1 LQQQTIYK
9 MAGKV
14 WIYLSDKELS
24 TEMKASIVIDC
35 DAFLKEWNA
44 HGNMLTGSAEIL
56 HNRFIVIKIDET
68 GYAASGCSIDKQV
81 QFIKML
87 EQKYTISLL
96 NRLLVAYKE
105 ANSIT
110 VKPANEVKRML
121 KEGSLSLDTIYF
133 DAAIVDAQQFATSF
147 EIPISKSWLA
157 PKDLV

>member
-1 LQQQTIYK
+1 

-14 WIYLSDKELS
+14 WIYLSDKEFS
-24 TEMKASIVIDC
+24 TEMKANIAIDC

-56 HNRFIVIKIDET
+56 NNRFIIIKIDET

-81 QFIKML
+81 QFIKEL

-105 ANSIT
+105 GDAVI

-121 KEGSLSLDTIYF
+121 KEGSLFLDTIYF
-133 DAAIVDAQQFATSF
+133 DSAILDEQQFASSF

>member
-1 LQQQTIYK
+1 

-24 TEMKASIVIDC
+24 TEMKASISIDC

-81 QFIKML
+81 QFIKSL
-87 EQKYTISLL
+87 EQKYSISLL

-105 ANSIT
+105 NGSVT

>member
-1 LQQQTIYK
+1 

-24 TEMKASIVIDC
+24 TEMKANIAMDC

-44 HGNMLTGSAEIL
+44 HGNMLNGSAEIL
-56 HNRFIVIKIDET
+56 NNRFIIIKIDET

-81 QFIKML
+81 QFIKEL

-105 ANSIT
+105 GDAVI

-133 DAAIVDAQQFATSF
+133 DAAILDEHQFASSF

-157 PKDLV
+157 SKDLV

>member
-1 LQQQTIYK
+1 MIYK

-24 TEMKASIVIDC
+24 TEMKASIAVDC
-35 DAFLKEWNA
+35 DAFLKDWNA

-68 GYAASGCSIDKQV
+68 GYSASGCSIDKQV
-81 QFIKML
+81 QFIKAL
-87 EQKYTISLL
+87 EQKYAINLL
-96 NRLLVAYKE
+96 NRLLVAYRE
-105 ANSIT
+105 GDIVT

-121 KEGSLSLDTIYF
+121 KEGSLSMETIYF

-147 EIPISKSWLA
+147 EIPLSKSWLV

>member
-1 LQQQTIYK
+1 

-14 WIYLSDKELS
+14 WIYLSDKEFS
-24 TEMKASIVIDC
+24 TEMKANIAFDC

-56 HNRFIVIKIDET
+56 NNRFIIIKIDET

-81 QFIKML
+81 QFIKEL

-105 ANSIT
+105 GDAVI

-133 DAAIVDAQQFATSF
+133 DSAILDEQQFASSF

>member
-1 LQQQTIYK
+1 

-24 TEMKASIVIDC
+24 DEMRTSISLDC
-35 DAFLKEWNA
+35 DTFLKEWNA
-44 HGNMLTGSAEIL
+44 HGNMLTASAEIL
-56 HNRFIVIKIDET
+56 YNRFIVIKVDES

-81 QFIKML
+81 QFIKVL
-87 EQKYTISLL
+87 EQKYNINLL

-105 ANSIT
+105 GDIIT

-121 KEGSLSLDTIYF
+121 KDGTLSLDTIYF

-147 EIPISKSWLA
+147 EIPIGKSWLA
-157 PKDLV
+157 PKNLV

>member
-1 LQQQTIYK
+1 

-24 TEMKASIVIDC
+24 TEMKASIAVDC

-81 QFIKML
+81 QFIKVL
-87 EQKYTISLL
+87 EQKYNISLL

-105 ANSIT
+105 NCNAVT

-133 DAAIVDAQQFATSF
+133 DAAIVDAHQFATSF
-147 EIPISKSWLA
+147 EIPISKSWLM
-157 PKDLV
+157 PQRTWFNWSLGN